1 MKNERI
7 ADGVWP
13 VMLTPFK
20 GRDQI
25 DFKGLEQLTDWYI
38 NQGVHGLFSACLSS
52 ETLQMRDDTKLSLV
66 KHVIAYADGRIPV
79 IAGVMGVD
87 SRAKRVDMINEIL
100 EAGAAAAVLTLC
112 DIAPQVA
119 SDKQWIEEMDKHLA
133 VLQGVPLGVYECP
146 WPYHRMLT
154 SELTKY
160 VTQHSEFLFLKETS
174 GNLAEMERKTRMGT
188 DSGLK
193 VFSADAPS
201 ILEALRRG
209 LNGFSGLQTNLWP
222 ALFVKLFECWQDDP
236 DMADRLQQFFADYNW
251 VVGRSHSYPASAKLY
266 LKTACGLNIESMSF
280 LNDAAVGAKDQEWID
295 ELIWAVSEFTK
306 EIDLLD
312 DLPKNDV
319 LVTA

>member
-146 WPYHRMLT
+146 WPYH
-154 SELTKY
+154 
-160 VTQHSEFLFLKETS
+160 
-174 GNLAEMERKTRMGT
+174 
-188 DSGLK
+188 
-193 VFSADAPS
+193 SADAPS